1 MNKIVKIAA
10 AASAVVLMTACAGCG
25 TGGAPS
31 EASSQASV
39 SSRVEET
46 IKTEPT
52 TQKDT
57 GCSLPP
63 CEPSTAKPTNP
74 PPTVKPTEP
83 LPSTMEELLT
93 MSVPEIL
100 ELLDYDITVESNAE
114 HSYYGG
120 STGSICFYNFDRLPG
135 FVFSPKGV
143 LYNPAGTDLDKIK
156 ADILANTYPK
166 LSFVVATD
174 GAKMNDSI
182 SSAMTYNEICAV
194 TGNYATNP
202 PAGQGL
208 ITQNLS
214 AFCPNARF
222 ASVTYETSREAFNH
236 VDNKIG
242 YDVEFLKQENPKV
255 SYIIAYLGG

>member
-1 MNKIVKIAA
+1 MKKIVKIAA
-10 AASAVVLMTACAGCG
+10 AASAVVLMAACAGCG
-25 TGGAPS
+25 TGGTRS
-31 EASSQASV
+31 EGDSKASV

-46 IKTEPT
+46 TKTEPT

-57 GCSLPP
+57 RCTLPTYVTP
-63 CEPSTAKPTNP
+63 TAKPTDP
-74 PPTVKPTEP
+74 PPTVKPTDP
-83 LPSTMEELLT
+83 LPSTIEELLT

-100 ELLDYDITVESNAE
+100 ALLDYDITVESNAE
-114 HSYYGG
+114 HSCYGG

-135 FVFSPKGV
+135 FVFSPNGV
-143 LYNPAGTDLDKIK
+143 LYNPVGTDLDKIK

-166 LSFVVATD
+166 LSFVVSID

-182 SSAMTYNEICAV
+182 SSAMTYNELSAV

-214 AFCPNARF
+214 AFCPNARLV
-222 ASVTYETSREAFNH
+222 SVTYETSREAFNH
-236 VDNKIG
+236 VDKKTG

>member
-1 MNKIVKIAA
+1 MKKIVKIAA
-10 AASAVVLMTACAGCG
+10 AASAVVLMAACAGCG

-31 EASSQASV
+31 EASSQASE

-46 IKTEPT
+46 TKTEPT

-57 GCSLPP
+57 RCTLPTYVTP
-63 CEPSTAKPTNP
+63 TAKPTDP
-74 PPTVKPTEP
+74 PPTAKPTDP
-83 LPSTMEELLT
+83 LPSTIEELLT

-114 HSYYGG
+114 HSFYGG

-135 FVFSPKGV
+135 FVFSPNGV

-182 SSAMTYNEICAV
+182 SSAMTYNELSAV

-214 AFCPNARF
+214 AFCPNARLV
-222 ASVTYETSREAFNH
+222 SVTYETSREAFNH
-236 VDNKIG
+236 VDKKTG
-242 YDVEFLKQENPKV
+242 YDVEFLKQEDPKV

>member
-10 AASAVVLMTACAGCG
+10 AASAVVLMAACAGCG

-31 EASSQASV
+31 EASSQASE

-57 GCSLPP
+57 RCTLPTYVTP
-63 CEPSTAKPTNP
+63 TAKPTD
-74 PPTVKPTEP
+74 P
-83 LPSTMEELLT
+83 LPSTIEELLT

-120 STGSICFYNFDRLPG
+120 STGSICFYNFDKLPG
-135 FVFSPKGV
+135 FVFNPKGIA
-143 LYNPAGTDLDKIK
+143 YNPSGIDLDKIK

-182 SSAMTYNEICAV
+182 SSAMTYYEISAV

-208 ITQNLS
+208 ITQNIS
-214 AFCPNARF
+214 AFCPNARL
-222 ASVTYETSREAFNH
+222 ASVTYEMSMEALNH
-236 VDNKIG
+236 VDNKTG

>member
-1 MNKIVKIAA
+1 MKKIVKIAA

-57 GCSLPP
+57 RCTLPTYVTP
-63 CEPSTAKPTNP
+63 TAKPTDP
-74 PPTVKPTEP
+74 PPTAKPTDP
-83 LPSTMEELLT
+83 LPSTIEELLT

-135 FVFSPKGV
+135 FVFSPNGV

-182 SSAMTYNEICAV
+182 SSAMTYNELSAV

>member
-31 EASSQASV
+31 EASSQASE

-57 GCSLPP
+57 RCSLPP
-63 CEPSTAKPTNP
+63 YEPSTVKPTDP

-100 ELLDYDITVESNAE
+100 ELLDYDITVEYNAE
-114 HSYYGG
+114 HSHYGS
-120 STGSICFYNFDRLPG
+120 STGSICFYNFDKLPG
-135 FVFSPKGV
+135 FVFNPKGIA
-143 LYNPAGTDLDKIK
+143 YNPSSIDLDKIK

-182 SSAMTYNEICAV
+182 SSAMTYNELSAV
-194 TGNYATNP
+194 TNNYATNP

-214 AFCPNARF
+214 AFCANARS
-222 ASVTYETSREAFNH
+222 ASVTYEMSMEALNH
-236 VDNKIG
+236 VDNKTG

-255 SYIIAYLGG
+255 SYIIAYPGG

>member
-10 AASAVVLMTACAGCG
+10 AASAAVLMASCAGCG

-31 EASSQASV
+31 EASSQASE

-57 GCSLPP
+57 RCTLPTYVTP
-63 CEPSTAKPTNP
+63 TAKPTDP
-74 PPTVKPTEP
+74 PPTVRPTDP
-83 LPSTMEELLT
+83 LPSTIEELLT

-100 ELLDYDITVESNAE
+100 ELLDYNITVESNAE
-114 HSYYGG
+114 HSFYGG

-135 FVFSPKGV
+135 FVFSPNGV

-182 SSAMTYNEICAV
+182 SSAMTYNELSAV

-214 AFCPNARF
+214 AFCANARS
-222 ASVTYETSREAFNH
+222 ASVTYETSSEALQH
-236 VDNKIG
+236 MDKTG
-242 YDVEFLKQENPKV
+242 CDVEFLKQENPKV

>member
-31 EASSQASV
+31 EASSQASE

-57 GCSLPP
+57 RCTLPTYVTP
-63 CEPSTAKPTNP
+63 TAKPTDP

-135 FVFSPKGV
+135 FVFSPNGV

-182 SSAMTYNEICAV
+182 SSAMTYNELSAV

-214 AFCPNARF
+214 AFCANARS
-222 ASVTYETSREAFNH
+222 ASVTYETSSEALQH
-236 VDNKIG
+236 MDKTG
-242 YDVEFLKQENPKV
+242 CDVEFLKQENPKV

>member
-1 MNKIVKIAA
+1 MKKIVKIAA
-10 AASAVVLMTACAGCG
+10 AASAVVLMAACAGCG

-46 IKTEPT
+46 KKTEPT

-57 GCSLPP
+57 RCSLPP
-63 CEPSTAKPTNP
+63 CEPSTAKPTDP

-83 LPSTMEELLT
+83 LPSTIEELLT

-135 FVFSPKGV
+135 FVFSPNGV
-143 LYNPAGTDLDKIK
+143 LYNPVGTDLDKIK

-182 SSAMTYNEICAV
+182 SSAMTYNEISAV

-236 VDNKIG
+236 VDKKIG

>member
-31 EASSQASV
+31 EASSQASE

-63 CEPSTAKPTNP
+63 CEPSTAKPTDP

-135 FVFSPKGV
+135 FVFSPNGV

-182 SSAMTYNEICAV
+182 SSAT
-194 TGNYATNP
+194 NYPPLPATMRP
-202 PAGQGL
+202 IRLPVKA
-208 ITQNLS
+208 
-214 AFCPNARF
+214 
-222 ASVTYETSREAFNH
+222 
-236 VDNKIG
+236 
-242 YDVEFLKQENPKV
+242 
-255 SYIIAYLGG
+255 

>member
-1 MNKIVKIAA
+1 MKKIVKIAA
-10 AASAVVLMTACAGCG
+10 AASAVVLMAACAGCG

-57 GCSLPP
+57 RCTLPTYVTP
-63 CEPSTAKPTNP
+63 TAKPTDP
-74 PPTVKPTEP
+74 PPTVKPTDP
-83 LPSTMEELLT
+83 LPSTIEELLT

-135 FVFSPKGV
+135 FVFSPNGV
-143 LYNPAGTDLDKIK
+143 LYNPVGTDLDKIK

-182 SSAMTYNEICAV
+182 SSAMTYNEISAV

-214 AFCPNARF
+214 AFCPNARL

-236 VDNKIG
+236 VDNKTG

>member
-1 MNKIVKIAA
+1 MKKIVKIAA
-10 AASAVVLMTACAGCG
+10 AASAVVLMAACAGCG
-25 TGGAPS
+25 TGSAPS
-31 EASSQASV
+31 EASSQASE

-57 GCSLPP
+57 RCTLPTYVTP
-63 CEPSTAKPTNP
+63 TAKPTDP
-74 PPTVKPTEP
+74 PPTAKPTDP
-83 LPSTMEELLT
+83 LPSTIEELLT

-135 FVFSPKGV
+135 FVFSPNGV

-182 SSAMTYNEICAV
+182 SSAMTYNEISAV

-242 YDVEFLKQENPKV
+242 YDVEFLKQEDPKV

>member
-1 MNKIVKIAA
+1 MKKIVKIAA

-57 GCSLPP
+57 GCTLPTYVTP
-63 CEPSTAKPTNP
+63 TAKPTDP
-74 PPTVKPTEP
+74 PPTAKPTDP
-83 LPSTMEELLT
+83 LPSTIEELLT

-135 FVFSPKGV
+135 FVFSPNGV

-182 SSAMTYNEICAV
+182 SSAMTYNELSAV

>member
-1 MNKIVKIAA
+1 MKKIVKIAA
-10 AASAVVLMTACAGCG
+10 AASAVVLMAACAGCG

-31 EASSQASV
+31 EASSQASE

-46 IKTEPT
+46 TKTEPT

-57 GCSLPP
+57 RCTLPTYVTP
-63 CEPSTAKPTNP
+63 TAKPTDP
-74 PPTVKPTEP
+74 PSTAKPTEP
-83 LPSTMEELLT
+83 LPSTIEELLT

-114 HSYYGG
+114 HSFYGG

-135 FVFSPKGV
+135 FVFSPNGV

-182 SSAMTYNEICAV
+182 SSAMTYNEISAV

-214 AFCPNARF
+214 AFCPNARSV
-222 ASVTYETSREAFNH
+222 SVTYETSKEAFNH

-242 YDVEFLKQENPKV
+242 YDVEFLKQEDPKV

>member
-1 MNKIVKIAA
+1 MKKIVKIAA

-31 EASSQASV
+31 EATSQASV

-63 CEPSTAKPTNP
+63 CEPSTAKPTDP

-100 ELLDYDITVESNAE
+100 ALLDYDITVESNAE

-120 STGSICFYNFDRLPG
+120 STGSICFYNFDKLPG
-135 FVFSPKGV
+135 FVFSPNGV
-143 LYNPAGTDLDKIK
+143 LYNPVGTDLDKIK

-222 ASVTYETSREAFNH
+222 VSVTYETSREAFNH
-236 VDNKIG
+236 VDKKAG

>member
-31 EASSQASV
+31 EASSQASE

-46 IKTEPT
+46 TKTEPT

-57 GCSLPP
+57 RCTLPTYVTP
-63 CEPSTAKPTNP
+63 TAKPTDP

-135 FVFSPKGV
+135 FVFSPNGV
-143 LYNPAGTDLDKIK
+143 LYNPVGTDLDKIK

-166 LSFVVATD
+166 LSFVVAID

-182 SSAMTYNEICAV
+182 SSAITYNEISAV

-214 AFCPNARF
+214 AFCPNARLV
-222 ASVTYETSREAFNH
+222 SVTYETSREAFNH
-236 VDNKIG
+236 VDKKTG

>member
-1 MNKIVKIAA
+1 M
-10 AASAVVLMTACAGCG
+10 
-25 TGGAPS
+25 
-31 EASSQASV
+31 
-39 SSRVEET
+39 EET

-57 GCSLPP
+57 RCTLPTYVTP
-63 CEPSTAKPTNP
+63 TAKPTD
-74 PPTVKPTEP
+74 P
-83 LPSTMEELLT
+83 LPSTIEELLT

-120 STGSICFYNFDRLPG
+120 STGSICFYNFDKLPG
-135 FVFSPKGV
+135 FVFSPNGV
-143 LYNPAGTDLDKIK
+143 LYNPVGTDLDKIK

-182 SSAMTYNEICAV
+182 SSAMTYNELSAV

-214 AFCPNARF
+214 AFCPNARSV
-222 ASVTYETSREAFNH
+222 SVTYETSKEAFNH

-242 YDVEFLKQENPKV
+242 YDVEFLKQEDPKV

>member
-10 AASAVVLMTACAGCG
+10 AASAVVLMAACAGCG

-31 EASSQASV
+31 EASSQASE

-57 GCSLPP
+57 RCTLPTYVTP
-63 CEPSTAKPTNP
+63 TAKPTD
-74 PPTVKPTEP
+74 P
-83 LPSTMEELLT
+83 LPSTIEELLT

-120 STGSICFYNFDRLPG
+120 STGSICFYNFDKLPG
-135 FVFSPKGV
+135 FVFSPNGV
-143 LYNPAGTDLDKIK
+143 LYNPVGTDLDKIK

-182 SSAMTYNEICAV
+182 SSAMTYNELSAV

-214 AFCPNARF
+214 AFCPNARSV
-222 ASVTYETSREAFNH
+222 SVTYETSREAFNH

>member
-1 MNKIVKIAA
+1 MKCPVDIFQNY
-10 AASAVVLMTACAGCG
+10 CAGCG

-31 EASSQASV
+31 EASSQASE

-63 CEPSTAKPTNP
+63 CEPSTAKPTDP

-100 ELLDYDITVESNAE
+100 ELLDYDITVEYNAE
-114 HSYYGG
+114 HSHYGS
-120 STGSICFYNFDRLPG
+120 STGSICFYNFDKLPG
-135 FVFSPKGV
+135 FVFNPKGIA
-143 LYNPAGTDLDKIK
+143 YN
-156 ADILANTYPK
+156 NTYPK

-182 SSAMTYNEICAV
+182 SSAMTYNELSAV

-214 AFCPNARF
+214 AFCANARS
-222 ASVTYETSREAFNH
+222 ASVTYETSSEALQH
-236 VDNKIG
+236 MDKTG
-242 YDVEFLKQENPKV
+242 CDVEFLKQENPKV